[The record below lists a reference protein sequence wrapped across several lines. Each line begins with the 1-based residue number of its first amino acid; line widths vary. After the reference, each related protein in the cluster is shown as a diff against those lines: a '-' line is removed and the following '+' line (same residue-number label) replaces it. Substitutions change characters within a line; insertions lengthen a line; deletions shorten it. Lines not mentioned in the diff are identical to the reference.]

1 MIQIYHNPR
10 CRKSRE
16 ALELIRESGQP
27 CEVIEY
33 LKHPLTATALKDLLG
48 KLQMEPIQLVR
59 RNEAIWKDQFKGREL
74 SDLDILKAM
83 EAFPKLMERPIAVKG
98 EQAVIGR
105 PPENVKSL
113 L

>member
-16 ALELIRESGQP
+16 ALELIRESGQAH
-27 CEVIEY
+27 EVIEY
-33 LKHPLTATALKDLLG
+33 LKQPLTVAELKDLLG
-48 KLQMEPIQLVR
+48 KLQMEPMQLVR
-59 RNEAIWKDQFKGREL
+59 PNEAIWKDQFKGREL

-83 EAFPKLMERPIAVKG
+83 EAYPKLMERPIAVKG
-98 EQAVIGR
+98 EQAVVGR
-105 PPENVKSL
+105 PPENVRSL